1 MNRHIKKRYARK
13 RFAVDPRSERGDTL
27 VEVLMTIAI
36 LAVAFVGILAG
47 LATAIR
53 LSGIHRGQANA
64 DVVLTS
70 AAESVKK
77 QTYVA
82 CPGVVLTSYTPTT
95 GVTLPSGWSSSNVT
109 VTAVQKWNG
118 TSFQASCP
126 ATDQGLELVTITAA
140 TPDGKSTESID
151 VVKRV
156 QS

>member
-1 MNRHIKKRYARK
+1 MIKLIKRL
-13 RFAVDPRSERGDTL
+13 AVDARSERGDTL
-27 VEVLMTIAI
+27 VEVMMTVAI

-70 AAESVKK
+70 AAESVKN
-77 QTYVA
+77 QTYIA
-82 CPGVVLTSYTPTT
+82 CPVVIVTSYNPTS

-109 VTAVQKWNG
+109 ITAVQKWNG
-118 TSFQASCP
+118 TAFQASCP
-126 ATDQGLELVTITAA
+126 GTDQGLELVTITAT

-151 VVKRV
+151 VLKRV
-156 QS
+156 QT